1 MPDDPSP
8 TSPTEFDALDLCH
21 RQTLVA
27 VGRLKALVSR
37 LQAMGADRE
46 ARLLA
51 HEVIVHFAGTARTH
65 HAEEERLVFPAL
77 VAQAEPE
84 LLQQLRRLQQDH
96 VWLEEDWM
104 ELEPQLQAIAQGM
117 SWWDIDNLRSAVE
130 VFSALCIDHIAL
142 EESIIYPEAKARLAQ
157 RNQESPGRT
166 MAQAHRMH
174 RADGLDQPA
183 SLAVLRH
190 PARWIT
196 TR

>member
-1 MPDDPSP
+1 MPDDPRP
-8 TSPTEFDALDLCH
+8 TPQAEFDALDLCH

-37 LQAMGADRE
+37 LQTIGPDSE

-51 HEVIVHFAGTARTH
+51 NEVIVHFAGTVRSH

-104 ELEPQLQAIAQGM
+104 ELEPQLQAVAQGQN
-117 SWWDIDNLRSAVE
+117 WWDIDNLRAAVE
-130 VFSALCIDHIAL
+130 VFSALSIDHIAL
-142 EESIIYPEAKARLAQ
+142 EESIIYPEARARLAQ
-157 RNQESPGRT
+157 RNQQSDGRA
-166 MAQAHRMH
+166 MAQAYRTH
-174 RADGLDQPA
+174 RAAAG
-183 SLAVLRH
+183 
-190 PARWIT
+190 
-196 TR
+196 